1 MALSSFDPFFR
12 DYERLAEGVW
22 GRRGVAP
29 SPMPMDVSRRADAFV
44 AEFDLPGVDP
54 ASIEVTVEKNVLTVS
69 AERHA
74 QTDEGDQV
82 YLAERPQGRYSRQ
95 LHLSDRLD
103 TEHIEAHFDL
113 GVLSLRIPVSER
125 AKPRKVEVIPGS
137 PAPVV
142 PAGSPSLN

>member
-1 MALSSFDPFFR
+1 MALSSFDPLFR
-12 DYERLAEGVW
+12 DFERLTEGVW
-22 GRRGVAP
+22 GRRGVTP
-29 SPMPMDVSRRADAFV
+29 SLMPMDVYRRADAFV

-74 QTDEGDQV
+74 ETEEGDQV
-82 YLAERPQGRYSRQ
+82 YLTERPQGRYSRQ

-103 TEHIEAHFDL
+103 TDHIEAHFDL
-113 GVLSLRIPVSER
+113 GVLSLRVPVSER
-125 AKPRKVEVIPGS
+125 SKPRKVDITAGS
-137 PAPVV
+137 PAPAV

>member
-12 DYERLAEGVW
+12 DFERLTDGVW
-22 GRRGVAP
+22 GRRGVTP
-29 SPMPMDVSRRADAFV
+29 GLMPVDVYRRAEGFV
-44 AEFDLPGVDP
+44 ADFDLPGMDP

-74 QTDEGDQV
+74 RTEEGDQV

-95 LHLSDRLD
+95 LHLSDHLD
-103 TEHIEAHFDL
+103 TDHIEAHYEQ

-125 AKPRKVEVIPGS
+125 AKARKVEITSGS
-137 PAPVV
+137 PAV
-142 PAGSPSLN
+142 PAGSPTLN